1 MKRKLISN
9 ILTTTGI
16 VLIGLMMIFCS
27 KYIFEANERD
37 TQERY
42 IEELRFQNIDIY
54 LDVIQQR

>member
-9 ILTTTGI
+9 ILTTSGI
-16 VLIGLMMIFCS
+16 VLIGLMVIFCS
-27 KYIFEANERD
+27 KSIFEANERC

-42 IEELRFQNIDIY
+42 IEELRFQNIDTY